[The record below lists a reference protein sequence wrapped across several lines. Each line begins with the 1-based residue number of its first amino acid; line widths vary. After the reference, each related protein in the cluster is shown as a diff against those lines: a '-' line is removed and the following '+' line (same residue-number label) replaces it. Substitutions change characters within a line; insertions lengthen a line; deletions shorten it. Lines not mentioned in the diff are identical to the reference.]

1 MPILLVT
8 RDHTDVVGRNAEFPK
23 IPRRVLRFRERR
35 KYPSYCF
42 YKRFHDLVLFR
53 SKRSSK
59 RPPAMVFHSDMEYAY
74 AIDDILS
81 TMIHPIQRLV
91 FSVVLIALFTLPRG
105 GAQTRK
111 PTPPKSLRLY
121 VLDCGKITVANG
133 DSMGFKPGELATA
146 NMITP
151 CFLIV
156 HPKGTMMWDT
166 GEIPDSAFA
175 SGVSPATQGAFTVD
189 RPLLPQLAAIGY
201 TPADITFL
209 ALSHYHGD
217 HVANANAFAGS
228 TWIVQQGDRD
238 AIFAPRPA
246 NAPRMGAV
254 PNPAFFTDLANSKT
268 IVLNGEDHDVFG
280 DGTVVI
286 KFTPGHTPGHQSLF
300 LKLAKTGPVLLSG
313 DLYHYPEEITY
324 KRIPSFDTDKEQTAK
339 SRAMIE
345 EFVKK
350 NNAQLWIQHDY
361 TAGIKRR
368 IAPEFY
374 E

>member
-1 MPILLVT
+1 MLPGMAHRT
-8 RDHTDVVGRNAEFPK
+8 MK
-23 IPRRVLRFRERR
+23 
-35 KYPSYCF
+35 
-42 YKRFHDLVLFR
+42 LVLTTAAVLCLA
-53 SKRSSK
+53 
-59 RPPAMVFHSDMEYAY
+59 PWHS
-74 AIDDILS
+74 
-81 TMIHPIQRLV
+81 
-91 FSVVLIALFTLPRG
+91 AL
-105 GAQTRK
+105 AQTPK
-111 PTPPKSLRLY
+111 PQPPKTLRLY
-121 VLDCGKITVANG
+121 VFDCGKITVANG
-133 DSMGFKPGELATA
+133 DSMGFKPGELATP
-146 NMITP
+146 NMVTP

-156 HPKGTMMWDT
+156 HPRGTMMWDT
-166 GEIPDSAFA
+166 GEIPDSAFKNGGGPQTA
-175 SGVSPATQGAFTVD
+175 GAFTVD

-201 TPADITFL
+201 TPADITYL

-228 TWIVQQGDRD
+228 TWIVQKGDRD
-238 AIFAPRPA
+238 AIFAPGRDTQKKLGGVGDPA
-246 NAPRMGAV
+246 Y
-254 PNPAFFTDLANSKT
+254 FTDLAKSKT
-268 IVLNGEDHDVFG
+268 LLLNGEDHDVFG

-324 KRIPSFDTDKEQTAK
+324 KRIPSFDSDKEQTAR